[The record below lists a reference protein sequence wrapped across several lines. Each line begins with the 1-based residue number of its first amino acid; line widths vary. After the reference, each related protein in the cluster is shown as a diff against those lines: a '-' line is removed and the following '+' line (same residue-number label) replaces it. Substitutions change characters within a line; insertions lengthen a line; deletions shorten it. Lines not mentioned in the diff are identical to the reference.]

1 MRGDS
6 MMIHIAHLFW
16 IVPLTAT
23 ISVAT
28 MAILIVGKKADRFED

>member
-1 MRGDS
+1 MNPL
-6 MMIHIAHLFW
+6 HLLW

-28 MAILIVGKKADRFED
+28 MAILIVGKESDRFDN